1 VRDKAVDAWRCV
13 SMQARFWAVDEPP
26 QQDNGTI
33 VSSNLSEFVSHLS
46 SRTKV
51 PSRRLEEYLTWPDQE
66 LRQEVH
72 SVSKLLRRFSKAVV
86 SSMEDTASIDAFW
99 QEVDLKSISRDHDWR
114 SIFSSLRHAGLSHLE
129 HKRAVLV
136 KYLQYLTFR
145 KRLLELICLR
155 KPDSSSHRE
164 AVPGQV
170 LTAGVDDNG
179 SARNE
184 VAPTPIVQ
192 HPNGR
197 DFVRLPLG
205 EPIEIPLPA
214 GRELK
219 LMLAGHMFRVVGATP
234 PILVDQ
240 HGVTYFLKEGKN
252 MLGRHPQ
259 NDIVANPDFRDIS
272 RAHLLIEWRVNHAI
286 SVTDLSSRGTFIA
299 IQYLVPI
306 PKTETAIQA
315 SILPNFAG

>member
-1 VRDKAVDAWRCV
+1 
-13 SMQARFWAVDEPP
+13 MEARSWAVNEPP
-26 QQDNGTI
+26 QQNKGTI
-33 VSSNLSEFVSHLS
+33 VSSDLSEFVSHLS
-46 SRTKV
+46 LRTKV
-51 PSRRLEEYLTWPDQE
+51 PSHRLEEYLTWPDQE
-66 LRQEVH
+66 LRQEVQT
-72 SVSKLLRRFSKAVV
+72 VSKLLRKFSTAVV

-99 QEVDLKSISRDHDWR
+99 QEVDLKAISRDHDWR
-114 SIFSSLRHAGLSHLE
+114 SIFSSLRHAGLNHVE

-155 KPDSSSHRE
+155 KPDSKCHGETAPRQ
-164 AVPGQV
+164 VPND
-170 LTAGVDDNG
+170 GVDDNDR
-179 SARNE
+179 ARAE
-184 VAPTPIVQ
+184 EAASSLVGQ

-205 EPIEIPLPA
+205 EPIEIPLSA

-219 LMLAGHMFRVVGATP
+219 LMLAGHMFRVVGTAP

-272 RAHLLIEWRVNHAI
+272 RAHLLIEWQGNHAI
-286 SVTDLSSRGTFIA
+286 SLTDLSSRGTFIA
-299 IQYLVPI
+299 IQHLMPI
-306 PKTETAIQA
+306 PKAEATVPT
-315 SILPNFAG
+315 SILPTFAG

>member
-1 VRDKAVDAWRCV
+1 MDKAVEAWRYV
-13 SMQARFWAVDEPP
+13 SMEARSWAVNEPP
-26 QQDNGTI
+26 QENKETI

-46 SRTKV
+46 LRTKV
-51 PSRRLEEYLTWPDQE
+51 PSHRLEEYLTWPDQE
-66 LRQEVH
+66 VRQEVQT
-72 SVSKLLRRFSKAVV
+72 VSKLLRRLSAAVV

-99 QEVDLKSISRDHDWR
+99 QEVDLKAISRDHDWR
-114 SIFSSLRHAGLSHLE
+114 SIFSSLRHAGLNHVE

-155 KPDSSSHRE
+155 KPDSRYRDE
-164 AVPGQV
+164 AAPRQGP
-170 LTAGVDDNG
+170 TNAVDDNRRAQVE
-179 SARNE
+179 ARSSL
-184 VAPTPIVQ
+184 IVE

-205 EPIEIPLPA
+205 EPIQIPLPA

-272 RAHLLIEWRVNHAI
+272 RAHLLIEWQGNHAI
-286 SVTDLSSRGTFIA
+286 SLTDVSSRGTFIA
-299 IQYLVPI
+299 IQHLMPVPKAEVTV
-306 PKTETAIQA
+306 PP
-315 SILPNFAG
+315 SILPSFAG

>member
-1 VRDKAVDAWRCV
+1 
-13 SMQARFWAVDEPP
+13 MQARSWAVDEPP
-26 QQDNGTI
+26 QEDKGTV
-33 VSSNLSEFVSHLS
+33 VSSDLSEFVSHLS

-51 PSRRLEEYLTWPDQE
+51 PSHRLEEYLTWPDQE
-66 LRQEVH
+66 LRQEVQT
-72 SVSKLLRRFSKAVV
+72 VSKLLRKFSTAVV

-99 QEVDLKSISRDHDWR
+99 QEVDLKSISPDHDWR
-114 SIFSSLRHAGLSHLE
+114 SIFSSLQHAGLSHIE

-155 KPDSSSHRE
+155 KPDSRAHRE
-164 AVPGQV
+164 LGAGQV
-170 LTAGVDDNG
+170 LVNGTGDNG
-179 SARNE
+179 RLPDEAASSL
-184 VAPTPIVQ
+184 VVQ

-219 LMLAGHMFRVVGATP
+219 LMLAGHMFRVIGATP
-234 PILVDQ
+234 PILLDQ

-272 RAHLLIEWRVNHAI
+272 RAHLLIEWQGKNAI

-299 IQYLVPI
+299 IQHLMPVPRA
-306 PKTETAIQA
+306 EGVMRA
-315 SILPNFAG
+315 SILPTFAG